1 MGFTFTELPTQ
12 LSMHVPETGPRF
24 TPPFLHTANNLMTVG
39 RPRNE
44 AMSTVKA

>member
-1 MGFTFTELPTQ
+1 MGFIFTELPTQ
-12 LSMHVPETGPRF
+12 LSTHVPETGPRF
-24 TPPFLHTANNLMTVG
+24 IPPFLHTANRTVG